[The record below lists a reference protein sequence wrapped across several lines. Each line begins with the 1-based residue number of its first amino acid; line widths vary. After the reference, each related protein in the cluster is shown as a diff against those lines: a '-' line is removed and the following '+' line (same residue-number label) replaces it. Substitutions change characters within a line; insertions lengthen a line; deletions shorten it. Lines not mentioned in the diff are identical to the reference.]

1 MASAKGVQKTE
12 LCQFDYLTIYIF
24 INISNTVT
32 GFMELIL
39 KLFNTNV
46 YSLAFTTGGVTGNK

>member
-39 KLFNTNV
+39 KLFNV

>member
-24 INISNTVT
+24 ININNTVT

-39 KLFNTNV
+39 KLFNV